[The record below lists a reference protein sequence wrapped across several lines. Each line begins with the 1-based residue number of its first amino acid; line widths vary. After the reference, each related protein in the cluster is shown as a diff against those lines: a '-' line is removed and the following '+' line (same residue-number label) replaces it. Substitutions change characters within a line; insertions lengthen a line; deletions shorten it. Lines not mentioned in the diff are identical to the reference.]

1 MSRYRG
7 SVCKICRR
15 EREKLILKGEKCIA
29 KCTLDTK
36 RGKNPPGEHGQS
48 RMKKVSEYSKHLRE
62 KQKARQI
69 YGLTEE
75 QFRNYF
81 FRANKMKGLTGE
93 NLFKLLE
100 MRLDNVVYRLGFVSS
115 RRLAR
120 QIVNHGKI
128 LVNNKN
134 INLPGYQLKPSD
146 KITIKDKMKENVL
159 VKKSLESIGKI
170 PSWLDLDKQ
179 NLVGS
184 IVNVPLP
191 EEFSFPINSQLIVEL
206 YSK

>member
-1 MSRYRG
+1 MSRYTG
-7 SVCKICRR
+7 SKCKICRR
-15 EREKLILKGEKCIA
+15 EKEKLILKGDKCIN
-29 KCTLDTK
+29 KCTLDGK

-48 RMKKVSEYSKHLRE
+48 RMRKSSEYAKHLRE

-81 FRANKMKGLTGE
+81 YRANKMKGLTGE
-93 NLFKLLE
+93 NLLKLLE

-115 RRLAR
+115 RRFAR
-120 QIVNHGKI
+120 QIVGHGNV
-128 LVNNKN
+128 LVNSRR
-134 INLPGYQLKPSD
+134 INLPGYQLKPND
-146 KITIKDKMKENVL
+146 KISLKDKMKENIF
-159 VKKSLESIGKI
+159 VKKSLENVARI
-170 PSWLDLDKQ
+170 PSWLNLDKQ

-184 IVNVPLP
+184 IVNVPSP